1 MQGELFSTFKQLHYA
16 DTPLVLVN
24 IWDAGS
30 AVLVQAAGAKAL
42 ATGSASLA
50 WSLGYADGNQLPTDE
65 LLNAVGRILRVSRV
79 PLTIDIEEGYSDSP
93 AQVADLVAR
102 LQAMGVAGINLED
115 GTNAPALLAEKI
127 QAIRHK
133 VGESIYINARTDV
146 YLRGLAEGQTAL
158 DMAIERLRLYQ
169 QTGADGGFI
178 PGLQDI
184 QTARQLAASLSIP
197 LNLMVASS
205 EPIEALSQAGIRR
218 FSMGPVPFVKA
229 YQQLVN
235 LQDAAYPALNYPA
248 INGLF

>member
-24 IWDAGS
+24 IWDAGG

-50 WSLGYADGNQLPTDE
+50 WSLGYADGNQLPTEE

-79 PLTIDIEEGYSDSP
+79 PLTIDIEEGYSESP
-93 AQVADLVAR
+93 EQVADLVAR

-115 GTNAPALLAEKI
+115 GTNAPTLLAGKI

-133 VGESIYINARTDV
+133 VGESMYINARTDV

-169 QTGADGGFI
+169 EAGADGGFI
-178 PGLQDI
+178 PGLQDAA
-184 QTARQLAASLSIP
+184 TARQLAASLSIP

-205 EPIEALSQAGIRR
+205 EPIEALAQAGIRR

-235 LQDAAYPALNYPA
+235 LQDAAYPALNYPT